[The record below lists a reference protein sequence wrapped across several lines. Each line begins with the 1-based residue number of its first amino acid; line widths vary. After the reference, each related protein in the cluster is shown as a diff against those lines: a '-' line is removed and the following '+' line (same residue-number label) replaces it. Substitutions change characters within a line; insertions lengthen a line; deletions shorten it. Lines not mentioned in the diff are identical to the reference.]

1 MDVVDLAERCCF
13 VLHSFV
19 FFFFIFL
26 QLAGY
31 GCVSGKVLARVLRYT
46 HHLFTHTHTH
56 TCCWAAIHS
65 RLRDGLFFWFFFPA
79 FRSTFLFFKFFA
91 RLNFFY
97 NSPIDRYHT
106 HALCTLW
113 PPGQWTHL
121 AGLVNIIIIFF
132 FFREMKHFPFSR
144 PHLHYWAGHAHIFNQ
159 KRQKKK
165 EKELIT
171 LENVWDIVR
180 VVFLSSYP

>member
-19 FFFFIFL
+19 FFFIFL
-26 QLAGY
+26 PGRLWMCKWQGVGPCSAVY
-31 GCVSGKVLARVLRYT
+31 PSP
-46 HHLFTHTHTH
+46 FHTHTR
-56 TCCWAAIHS
+56 AAELLYIV
-65 RLRDGLFFWFFFPA
+65 DYVMDFFFGFCFP
-79 FRSTFLFFKFFA
+79 RSTFLFFKFFA

-113 PPGQWTHL
+113 PPGQWTHP
-121 AGLVNIIIIFF
+121 AGLVNIIIFF

-159 KRQKKK
+159 KRKKREGAYNIGK
-165 EKELIT
+165 CLIHCPCCVIVELSLVAGVSPT
-171 LENVWDIVR
+171 
-180 VVFLSSYP
+180 

>member
-19 FFFFIFL
+19 FFFIFL
-26 QLAGY
+26 PGRLWMCKWQGVGPCSAVY
-31 GCVSGKVLARVLRYT
+31 PSP
-46 HHLFTHTHTH
+46 FHTHTR
-56 TCCWAAIHS
+56 AAELLYIV
-65 RLRDGLFFWFFFPA
+65 DYVMDFFFGFCFP
-79 FRSTFLFFKFFA
+79 RSTFLFFKFFA

-113 PPGQWTHL
+113 PPGQWTHP
-121 AGLVNIIIIFF
+121 AGLVNIIILFF
-132 FFREMKHFPFSR
+132 FAKWNISRLVDLICIIGRDTPIFSTKK
-144 PHLHYWAGHAHIFNQ
+144 G
-159 KRQKKK
+159 KK

-171 LENVWDIVR
+171 LENVWYIVR
-180 VVFLSSYP
+180 VVLLSSYP